1 MTLKAIALDAPE
13 LRIEGALEVQKS
25 PDKIIVCRLPDWTR
39 AQSPEPAFDLMAA
52 MTSGVR
58 LSLATD
64 SERIELDFL
73 ATGLQF
79 EGEDRRPIVF
89 DVYVNGTLFARESI
103 RSGHTVRVDDRS
115 VGFTVGEA
123 NTLRLCDLGAGRKHI
138 CIYLPQSAMTEVL
151 GLRLPVAASLFDQ
164 NDTRRHWGH
173 YGSSISHGMDAD
185 GPSETWP
192 AMVAR
197 QLGLNLTNLG
207 FAGQCHLD
215 GFVARTLRDGPF
227 DLISL
232 KLGANIVAS
241 DSMRQRT
248 FASAV
253 HALLDTIRDGKP
265 NVPILLISPIYCP
278 LIDDMPGPV
287 KRLEGGAYLR
297 LPRQAAIE
305 DGALCLSA
313 VRTQLKAI
321 FERRR
326 GAGDKN
332 LHYLDGLGLFSAAD
346 LAMMPDQLHPNA
358 DGHRLMAQR
367 FGQSRPDDFGGF
379 ADQALAPT

>member
-25 PDKIIVCRLPDWTR
+25 PDKIIIRRLPDWTR

-52 MTSGVR
+52 MTAGVR
-58 LSLATD
+58 LSFATD
-64 SERIELDFL
+64 AERVELDFL

-79 EGEDRRPIVF
+79 QGEDRRSIVF
-89 DVYVNGTLFARESI
+89 DVYVNGALFARESI
-103 RSGHTVRVDDRS
+103 GLGHTITVDGGSVR
-115 VGFTVGEA
+115 FTVGEA
-123 NTLRLCDLGAGRKHI
+123 NTLRVCDLGAGRKHI
-138 CIYLPQSAMTEVL
+138 CLYLPQSAMTEVL
-151 GLRLPVAASLFDQ
+151 GLRIPLAASLFDQ
-164 NDTRRHWGH
+164 NETRCHWGH

-192 AMVAR
+192 AIVAR
-197 QLGLNLTNLG
+197 QLGLDLTNLG

-215 GFVARTLRDGPF
+215 GFVARALRDGAF

-253 HALLDTIRDGKP
+253 HTMVDTIREGRP
-265 NVPILLISPIYCP
+265 NLPILLISPIYCP

-287 KRLEGGAYLR
+287 TRLEGGAYLR
-297 LPRQAAIE
+297 LQRAAAI
-305 DGALCLSA
+305 
-313 VRTQLKAI
+313 
-321 FERRR
+321 
-326 GAGDKN
+326 
-332 LHYLDGLGLFSAAD
+332 
-346 LAMMPDQLHPNA
+346 
-358 DGHRLMAQR
+358 
-367 FGQSRPDDFGGF
+367 
-379 ADQALAPT
+379 